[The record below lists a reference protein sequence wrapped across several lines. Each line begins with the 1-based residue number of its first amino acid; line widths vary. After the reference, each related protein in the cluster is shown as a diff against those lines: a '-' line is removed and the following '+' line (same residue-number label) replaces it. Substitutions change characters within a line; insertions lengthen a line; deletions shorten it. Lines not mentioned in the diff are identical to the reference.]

1 MIGIKFDKAIRPFV
15 LIMPEM
21 SGYIKIF
28 KVKDR
33 DKHKNNILMSF
44 HRKQYINVFPYRQWE
59 TIGIIWSSLPVYD
72 DIYKN

>member
-1 MIGIKFDKAIRPFV
+1 
-15 LIMPEM
+15 MPVM

-44 HRKQYINVFPYRQWE
+44 HLDNEK
-59 TIGIIWSSLPVYD
+59 LL
-72 DIYKN
+72 K

>member
-1 MIGIKFDKAIRPFV
+1 MECSCLKYCYLTIGYKKTNSKYLIGIKFDKAIRPFV

-44 HRKQYINVFPYRQWE
+44 HIDNEKLLE
-59 TIGIIWSSLPVYD
+59 
-72 DIYKN
+72 

>member
-44 HRKQYINVFPYRQWE
+44 HIDNEKLLE
-59 TIGIIWSSLPVYD
+59 
-72 DIYKN
+72 